1 MATHALRALA
11 HQRLR
16 VVHRTDESPDEE
28 SFLRIATSMWV
39 RILPEP
45 SYNCNRV
52 KLDQTKI
59 AAAGM
64 GLLLAALIVL
74 PFALQGFTGGAER
87 AQPHSPATAQGE
99 GADQEADDGE
109 ADEGVLSPGQSRKG
123 THGHDLAPDAA
134 HWYLTVHGTGEFA
147 DVFALDATGRVI
159 GGVLAKPPAGP
170 DELRELRGIKLLG
183 DGRLAV
189 VNAYMKSSRVLL
201 FGPANAEGMMPFT
214 GVWAVEAP
222 SNPGLVHPYQIVTA
236 PDGTLY
242 VSNQDTNTVTRYRG
256 LGTPQAGQPLP
267 LPSGLRE
274 FGTLPPGAVVPN
286 SQHSPEGIH
295 EVRGIAFGPDGLLYV
310 ADRGAGR
317 VVAFDVETGRRERV
331 VFDRA
336 DGLGRPIQ
344 LLFTPDGLSLLVGDN
359 LNHCVWSVDLASGK
373 AQHLVAPKSG
383 GLNAPSALAIDGSR
397 LLVGSR
403 EGKQILSYRLS
414 SGEFVGVFARL
425 QSNPEFLI
433 PTQQK

>member
-1 MATHALRALA
+1 MPNAALRAAANQPVRGVDRSGECLDA
-11 HQRLR
+11 
-16 VVHRTDESPDEE
+16 E

-45 SYNCNRV
+45 PYNCNCV
-52 KLDQTKI
+52 KLDQPRI

-64 GLLLAALIVL
+64 GLLLAALVLL
-74 PFALQGFTGGAER
+74 PFALQGFSGGAEGVEPR
-87 AQPHSPATAQGE
+87 AQATADEE
-99 GADQEADDGE
+99 GANREAGDGEADDG
-109 ADEGVLSPGQSRKG
+109 VLTPGQSRKG
-123 THGHDLAPDAA
+123 THGHDLAPEAA

-201 FGPANAEGMMPFT
+201 FGPATAEGMLPFA

-310 ADRGAGR
+310 ADRGANR
-317 VVAFDVETGRRERV
+317 VVAFSTETGRRERV

-359 LNHCVWSVDLASGK
+359 LNHCVWSVDLESGK
-373 AQHLVAPKSG
+373 ARHLVAPRAG

-414 SGEFVGVFARL
+414 NGEFVGVFARL